1 MKKRPQIK
9 CAIFL
14 PNLIIDRRS
23 EYNFYDK
30 LLKSNYLKITG
41 IYLIEEKKI
50 NTIIFFPIY

>member
-1 MKKRPQIK
+1 MKKTPQIK

-30 LLKSNYLKITG
+30 LLKKQLLKNYW
-41 IYLIEEKKI
+41 YLFNKSKKK
-50 NTIIFFPIY
+50 